1 MEYTVVVNY
10 KIQGGKKLSGTV
22 QTNISKNAA
31 VALLA
36 ASLLNRGTTTL
47 KKMPRIEEV
56 KRLLEVMESIG
67 VKIEWGENN
76 DIVITP
82 PETFD
87 LSNINRASA
96 ERTRSITMF
105 AAPLAHLFDSFDLPA
120 PTGCDLGKRSLGAH
134 VD

>member
-1 MEYTVVVNY
+1 MGYTALVNY
-10 KIQGGKKLSGTV
+10 RIQGGKKLSGAV

-67 VKIEWGENN
+67 VKIDWAENG
-76 DIVITP
+76 DMRITP
-82 PETFD
+82 PEKFD
-87 LSNINRASA
+87 LTGINRASA
-96 ERTRSITMF
+96 ERTRSIALF
-105 AAPLAHLFDSFDLPA
+105 IAPLAHLLGSFELPA
-120 PTGCDLGKRSLGAH
+120 
-134 VD
+134 